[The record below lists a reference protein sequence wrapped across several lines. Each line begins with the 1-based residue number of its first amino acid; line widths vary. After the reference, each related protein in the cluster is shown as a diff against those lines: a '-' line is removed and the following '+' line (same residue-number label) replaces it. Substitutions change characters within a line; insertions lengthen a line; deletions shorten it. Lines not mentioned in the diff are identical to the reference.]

1 MTQNHESLRDEI
13 DSLRERVSKL
23 ESALQGGENR
33 ARGVHSLRSLYDE
46 FGPSS
51 HFERALVIGYYLE
64 HGGGK
69 DGFTTEDLREGYI
82 TCKTPLPANLSD
94 TIAKVGKKDWA
105 MPIGEEDGRRVWQ
118 LTSEG
123 EQIVQEQIEEE
134 A

>member
-23 ESALQGGENR
+23 EGALQGESTQ
-33 ARGVHSLRSLYDE
+33 ARTPHSLRSLHDE
-46 FGPSS
+46 FEPSS

-64 HGGGK
+64 HGEGR

-94 TIAKVGKKDWA
+94 TIAKAGKKDWA

-123 EQIVQEQIEEE
+123 EQIIQAQIEEE
-134 A
+134 P